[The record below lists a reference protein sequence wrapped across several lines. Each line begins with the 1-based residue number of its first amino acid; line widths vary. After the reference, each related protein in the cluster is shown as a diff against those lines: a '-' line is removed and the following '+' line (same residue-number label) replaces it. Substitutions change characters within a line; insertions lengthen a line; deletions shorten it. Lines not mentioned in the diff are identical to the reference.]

1 MAGEGC
7 GLTPTQR
14 PCLLGET
21 PMPLFCLPDDE
32 DCADRPQLPIGS
44 DWPILRGGD
53 NLSSRRQSEV

>member
-14 PCLLGET
+14 PRLLGET

-32 DCADRPQLPIGS
+32 DCVDRP
-44 DWPILRGGD
+44 
-53 NLSSRRQSEV
+53 